1 MIVLTAQIRIQGENP
16 SRFTL
21 GVSILGDG
29 SMFGKEIDE
38 EIVFDRRNTTS
49 LESEIQQKDD
59 ASQPS
64 FGIISNGGSLSF
76 RDTNSKFL
84 LYANAGLLTEGL
96 GIKVF
101 LENTIT
107 KAKKQVGLYYT
118 TDWDYDNDN
127 RMVRVSFADNLE
139 KLQSPIVSL
148 EDTVSPQ
155 NMYEILQWLLS
166 KNLNIDSTCIFTEAA
181 KSSLENTRCEYPVLE
196 EGKSL
201 WNHIDQICK
210 ICGLCVYQA
219 NNEIVFS
226 TNLNERL

>member
-1 MIVLTAQIRIQGENP
+1 MITLTAQMRIQGENQLL
-16 SRFTL
+16 FAL
-21 GVSILGDG
+21 GVSKLGDG

-49 LESEIQQKDD
+49 LEMEIQQKDD
-59 ASQPS
+59 ASKPS

-84 LYANAGLLTEGL
+84 SYANAGLLSDGL
-96 GIKVF
+96 EIKVF
-101 LENTIT
+101 LGNTIT

-127 RMVRVSFADNLE
+127 RMVRVSFSDNLE

-166 KNLNIDSTCIFTEAA
+166 NNLNIGSTCIFTESA
-181 KSSLENTRCEYPVLE
+181 KSSLENTQCEYPVLE

-210 ICGLCVYQA
+210 ICGLCVYKA